1 MLNSLSTTIK
11 RKKKKILGRGGKH
24 AKTSGR
30 GTKGQKARAGH
41 KMRPQMRD
49 IIKKLPKLRGRGKN
63 VNKAFGPIATIISL
77 ENLALAFPN
86 GGRISRKILRQKG
99 LVTDVRDTARV
110 KILGTAALTTA
121 FMVYDCEVSKGA
133 AAAITK
139 AGGSVHAGPAAD
151 TK

>member
-1 MLNSLSTTIK
+1 MLNSLSTTTK
-11 RKKKKILGRGGKH
+11 RKKKKLIGRGGKH
-24 AKTSGR
+24 AKTAGR

-63 VNKAFGPIATIISL
+63 INKAFGPIATIVSL
-77 ENLALAFPN
+77 EKLVAAFPN

-110 KILGTAALTTA
+110 KILGSAALTSA
-121 FMVYDCEVSKGA
+121 FMVYDCEVSA
-133 AAAITK
+133 SATVAIEK
-139 AGGSVHAGPAAD
+139 AGGKVQ
-151 TK
+151 K